1 MNVNFGRQG
10 GGGGGASGVALGLG
24 SPSSQK
30 GLQSIKGQV
39 YYVVILNL
47 PYYRC

>member
-1 MNVNFGRQG
+1 MSVNFGRE
-10 GGGGGASGVALGLG
+10 GGASGVALGLG

-39 YYVVILNL
+39 VILNL
-47 PYYRC
+47 PYYSC